1 MTKITITHPTINSGN
16 PLRILGQNVTITYK
30 RNVNSDTNEN
40 EDLTEVQT
48 RHVDN
53 PKLTISNVKLNQSGF
68 FDISHINALIKLKYG
83 GSIIAPILNVEY
95 AGDKDLVLLGGSKDI
110 KVVLETATPILDVGT
125 SRESSV
131 PRCSLTFTETK

>member
-1 MTKITITHPTINSGN
+1 MTKITITHPDINGGE

-53 PKLTISNVKLNQSGF
+53 PKLTISNVKLNQTGS
-68 FDISHINALIKLKYG
+68 FDIGHINSLIKLKYG
-83 GSIIAPILNVEY
+83 GSKVAPVLNVEY
-95 AGDKDLVLLGGSKDI
+95 DGDKDLVLLGGTKDI
-110 KVVLETATPILDVGT
+110 KVVLETATPVLDVNT
-125 SRESSV
+125 SREARV